1 MIKEL
6 SVKNFKSIK
15 ELEIDCRR
23 VNLFIGEPNTGKS
36 NILETLGLLSWCG
49 HKYSVPL
56 KDYVRFRYADNLF
69 YDNSIDGSS
78 IIMIEKD
85 PKLPPS
91 TKGEEARS
99 VEMSIAVRN
108 EISDFNVSLD
118 SSPSGRISLNRSGES
133 HESHGVPNQGLEF
146 VKFYRFKRD
155 IEFKGNEISFLMPP
169 VGSNMFAVVSVN
181 KKLRGSVAGFFRDF
195 GFKLMLRT
203 QEKEFEFL
211 KEIDDVIFNYPYI
224 LCSDT
229 LQRLIFYTVAIES
242 NENSTLIF
250 EEPEVH
256 AFPEYIVYMGRKIA
270 FDEKNQYFIATHNP
284 YFLLSILEKAPK
296 DDVNVFV
303 TYFEDYQTKVKCLND
318 EEMSELMVYD
328 PFGNLDRL
336 IGRLESFVEEE
347 EQ

>member
-1 MIKEL
+1 MKT
-6 SVKNFKSIK
+6 V
-15 ELEIDCRR
+15 
-23 VNLFIGEPNTGKS
+23 
-36 NILETLGLLSWCG
+36 
-49 HKYSVPL
+49 
-56 KDYVRFRYADNLF
+56 VRN
-69 YDNSIDGSS
+69 
-78 IIMIEKD
+78 
-85 PKLPPS
+85 
-91 TKGEEARS
+91 GEEFVINMQIEFKDEEFCFDA
-99 VEMSIAVRN
+99 
-108 EISDFNVSLD
+108 DFGEFRLD
-118 SSPSGRISLNRSGES
+118 YSGEKGPVS
-133 HESHGVPNQGLEF
+133 RNFPISELKF
-146 VKFYRFKRD
+146 VKFYTFKRQNK
-155 IEFKGNEISFLMPP
+155 FQGNELSFLMPP
-169 VGSNMFAVVSVN
+169 VGSNMFAVVSVS
-181 KKLRGSVAGFFRDF
+181 KKLRESVAGFFRDF

-224 LCSDT
+224 LYSDT
-229 LQRLIFYTVAIES
+229 LQRMIFYTVAIES
-242 NENSTLIF
+242 NENSTLIL

-296 DDVNVFV
+296 DDVSVFV

-336 IGRLESFVEEE
+336 IGRLESFAEEE